1 METKLLSSNDND
13 LKIAAEILKQ
23 GGNVIFPTETV
34 YGLGAD
40 AKNPNAVQNIF
51 KAKGRPSDN
60 PLIVHIASSE
70 MLNGVVEDVSQKAK
84 ELTDKFWPGPLTV
97 ILKKDKSIPNVTT
110 GNLDTVAVRM
120 PENKTALK
128 LIEFSGIPIAAP
140 SANLSGKPSPT
151 TFKHCVNDM
160 ESRVDAIIEGED
172 CKIGVESTVID
183 LSCEPPVI
191 LRPGAV
197 TYEEICETIGEVKI
211 GDKLK
216 DGEKPKSPGLKYKH
230 YSPDAKVVILSGEK
244 EKKLEYIKKAGES
257 RRVGVLDFEEN
268 PIYSGAIFISLGK
281 STDSLSASHNLFNA
295 LREMDKQGVDIVFA
309 PEISDD
315 GVWRAVKN
323 RLYRAAGEEVVY
335 LDKLKRI
342 LFVCTGNTCRSPM
355 AESIFNKMC
364 FEKGVYALADST
376 GIYSDGSKKSQNA
389 IKVLSELSISPS
401 EEFSKQIKAEDIEK
415 SNLILTMTESHKNL
429 LISKFGY
436 NDKIKTLGE
445 FSEIG
450 TDVPDPFGGNT
461 DIYRACRDVI
471 YELVCKAI
479 DKL

>member
-1 METKLLSSNDND
+1 MKTKLLNSTDND

-40 AKNPNAVQNIF
+40 AKNPDAVQNIF

-60 PLIVHIASSE
+60 PLIVHIANRE
-70 MLNGVVEDVSQKAK
+70 MLNGIVNNMSQKAK

-97 ILKKDKSIPNVTT
+97 ILKKDKSVPNVTT

-128 LIEFSGIPIAAP
+128 LIKFSGIPIAAP

-151 TFKHCVNDM
+151 TFGHCVNDM
-160 ESRVDAIIEGED
+160 NGRVDAIIEGED
-172 CKIGVESTVID
+172 CKVGVESTVID

-197 TYEEICETIGEVKI
+197 TYEEICETIGDVKI
-211 GDKLK
+211 LDKLK
-216 DGEKPKSPGLKYKH
+216 EGEKPKSPGLKYKH
-230 YSPDAKVVILSGEK
+230 YSPDARVVILSGETD
-244 EKKLEYIKKAGES
+244 KKIEYIKKAAES
-257 RRVGVLDFEEN
+257 RLVGVLDFEEN
-268 PIYSGAIFISLGK
+268 PIYSDGIYISLGK
-281 STDSLSASHNLFNA
+281 STEPLSASHNLFNA
-295 LREMDKQGVDIVFA
+295 LREMDKQGAEVVFA

-315 GVWRAVKN
+315 GIWRAVKN

-335 LDKLKRI
+335 IDKLKRI

-355 AESIFNKMC
+355 AECIFNKMC
-364 FEKGVYALADST
+364 FDKGVYAIANSA
-376 GIYSDGSKKSQNA
+376 GIFSDGSEKSANS
-389 IKVLSELSISPS
+389 IKVLSEIFINPS
-401 EEFSKQIKAEDIEK
+401 EKFSKQVKADDIEK
-415 SNLILTMTESHKNL
+415 SDLVLTMTESHKNL
-429 LISKFGY
+429 LISEFGY
-436 NDKIKTLGE
+436 SDKIKTLGE

-450 TDVPDPFGGNT
+450 IDVPDPFGGNT

-471 YELVCKAI
+471 YELISKAI
-479 DKL
+479 DRL